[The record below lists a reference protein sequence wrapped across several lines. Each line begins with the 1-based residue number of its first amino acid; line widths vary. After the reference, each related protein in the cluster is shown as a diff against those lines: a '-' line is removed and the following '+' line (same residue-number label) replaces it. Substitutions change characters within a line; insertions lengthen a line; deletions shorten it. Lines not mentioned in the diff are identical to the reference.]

1 MEWLTRHFQGQEPA
15 LDVAVNISAA
25 MIMGFI
31 VAGIY
36 VYTRPRH
43 DNGTKGLIATLVML
57 SILLSMV
64 VMAVGDNAARAFTLA
79 GVLAIVRFR
88 SVVEDTRDAAFVI
101 CSVIVGMAAGAGY
114 WAVALIGLPF
124 VALAAYLTQNHQ
136 VRKALP
142 ASTLKLKFQT
152 TQPLQQPIEAILHKY
167 SEQHV
172 VRATGT
178 CKKGTAF
185 EVTYRLRMRTG
196 MVSFDLVRDLKM
208 LQGMQAVEWKA

>member
-1 MEWLTRHFQGQEPA
+1 
-15 LDVAVNISAA
+15 
-25 MIMGFI
+25 MGFV

-36 VYTRPRH
+36 VFTRPRH
-43 DNGTKGLIATLVML
+43 DTGTKGLIATLVML

-101 CSVIVGMAAGAGY
+101 CSVIVGMASGAGY

-124 VALAAYLTQNHQ
+124 VAVAAYLTQNHQ
-136 VRKALP
+136 VRKVLP
-142 ASTLKLKFQT
+142 ASTLKLKFTT
-152 TQPLQQPIEAILHKY
+152 TQPMQQPIEAILHKY
-167 SEQHV
+167 SEQHIV
-172 VRATGT
+172 KSTGT

-185 EVTYRLRMRTG
+185 EVTYRLRLRHG
-196 MVSFDLVRDLKM
+196 SISFDLVRDLRM
-208 LQGMQAVEWKA
+208 LTGMQQVEWKG